1 MKTKEERKTFY
12 LEQIKGMDIYSA
24 HDYIENIIFLI
35 EMGEKLDGDD
45 YDALDVLN
53 KIKKDL
59 ESRFGKN
66 E

>member
-1 MKTKEERKTFY
+1 MKKNKERKAFY
-12 LEQIKGMDIYSA
+12 LEQIKDMNIYSA

-53 KIKKDL
+53 EIKKEL